1 MASEVQNFNRGEGL
15 KSMVYG
21 GLDGIITTF
30 AVVAGAIGGDL
41 NMEVILIL
49 GFANLLAD
57 GISMAI
63 GDYLSSKSERAY
75 DDFERLEIAKILEKD
90 PELNQTHIQE
100 VYENKGLSSQQAQI
114 IAEKL
119 VQHDVDTQMKVL
131 SVGEEEASQPLTNAC
146 ITFFSF
152 AFFGLFPLII
162 FILAYFNEDFVPYSF
177 SISIL
182 MTFVTLF
189 ILGVSKA
196 SVTKE
201 NSFKS
206 GMEMLVIGGLAALA
220 AYGIGSILASI

>member
-1 MASEVQNFNRGEGL
+1 MASEVENFNRGEGV

-30 AVVAGAIGGDL
+30 AVVAGAIGGEL
-41 NMEVILIL
+41 KMEDIILL

-57 GISMAI
+57 GISMAV

-75 DDFERLEIAKILEKD
+75 DDFERLETAKQLKNN
-90 PELNQTHIQE
+90 PQLNHVPIQE
-100 VYENKGLSSQQAQI
+100 AYESKGLDSDQAQL

-119 VQHDVDTQMKVL
+119 SQHDVDTQMKVL

-162 FILAYFNEDFVPYSF
+162 FILAYFNSQLVPYSF
-177 SISIL
+177 PFSIV
-182 MTFVTLF
+182 MTFTMLF
-189 ILGVSKA
+189 ILGVAKA

-206 GMEMLVIGGLAALA
+206 GLEMLVVGGLAAAA
-220 AYGIGSILASI
+220 AYGIGSFLANI